1 MSSSYT
7 ESGTESF
14 TLAHARRLASK
25 VATDLMRFQRFYLSP
40 SDEWIDSYEAE
51 ITALLKEDVV
61 ESVVYGFKR
70 NGAWTEAA
78 VRYTA
83 RPGGLLSADDDP
95 GKIRPGLDV
104 VGAAFTSFL
113 SYNSRWF
120 GLTEVERASIKASL
134 PFQRSSGSAPPLEAG
149 IWADDLNYLAGGRA
163 LGRSTV
169 RR

>member
-14 TLAHARRLASK
+14 TLAHARKLASK
-25 VATDLMRFQRFYLSP
+25 VATDLKRLQRFYLSP
-40 SDEWIDSYEAE
+40 PDGWIDSYEAE
-51 ITALLKEDVV
+51 ITTFLKEDVI

-95 GKIRPGLDV
+95 GKIRPGIDV
-104 VGAAFTSFL
+104 AGGSFTSFL
-113 SYNSRWF
+113 CYNARWWS
-120 GLTEVERASIKASL
+120 LTEVGRAGIKASL
-134 PFQRSSGSAPPLEAG
+134 PFQRSSGSAPPLETG